1 MPNGLTVLFQ
11 IETDGTGGSA
21 YTQFFG
27 VIGSFHHR
35 SYVKPWYYND
45 FFKNAYVSC
54 LLQFDFKLRSDK
66 CLELTLLEVWTGYV
80 DKVQFWCSFGFG
92 ILVPSHVLY
101 TYDQGRGTQ
110 GDWGSDFPR
119 IRDLY
124 SKSFENSQIQSY
136 F

>member
-1 MPNGLTVLFQ
+1 LNFQ

-21 YTQFFG
+21 YPQFFG
-27 VIGSFHHR
+27 VIGSFHKR

-66 CLELTLLEVWTGYV
+66 CLELTLLEVWIGDV

-92 ILVPSHVLY
+92 KGKSLCYCMVLISGLILEIFLMY
-101 TYDQGRGTQ
+101 N
-110 GDWGSDFPR
+110 
-119 IRDLY
+119 IANLA
-124 SKSFENSQIQSY
+124 
-136 F
+136 

>member
-1 MPNGLTVLFQ
+1 MYFKPIVVKSLGQTLYP
-11 IETDGTGGSA
+11 SA
-21 YTQFFG
+21 IQ
-27 VIGSFHHR
+27 
-35 SYVKPWYYND
+35 D
-45 FFKNAYVSC
+45 
-54 LLQFDFKLRSDK
+54 
-66 CLELTLLEVWTGYV
+66 EMWTGYV

-101 TYDQGRGTQ
+101 TYDQGHGTQ

-136 F
+136 FQCWTPPLGKNHSLAPAYGRVQQNFAKH

>member
-1 MPNGLTVLFQ
+1 MEQ
-11 IETDGTGGSA
+11 GGSA
-21 YTQFFG
+21 YPQFFG

-124 SKSFENSQIQSY
+124 SKSFENSQIPLY

>member
-1 MPNGLTVLFQ
+1 MLIKYNFGAHLGLEF
-11 IETDGTGGSA
+11 
-21 YTQFFG
+21 
-27 VIGSFHHR
+27 
-35 SYVKPWYYND
+35 WY
-45 FFKNAYVSC
+45 
-54 LLQFDFKLRSDK
+54 LH
-66 CLELTLLEVWTGYV
+66 
-80 DKVQFWCSFGFG
+80 
-92 ILVPSHVLY
+92 SHVLY

>member
-1 MPNGLTVLFQ
+1 MNFQ

-21 YTQFFG
+21 YPQFFG

-54 LLQFDFKLRSDK
+54 LLQFDFNLRSDK
-66 CLELTLLEVWTGYV
+66 CLELTLLEVWTKGMLIKYNFGAHLGLE
-80 DKVQFWCSFGFG
+80 FWYLVMFC
-92 ILVPSHVLY
+92 ILMIRGVEP
-101 TYDQGRGTQ
+101 RGT
-110 GDWGSDFPR
+110 GVSDLPR

-124 SKSFENSQIQSY
+124 SKSFENSQIPLY